1 MDIIRYAAVID
12 RSNNTYGVT
21 FPDLLG
27 CTSGGDDLAHA
38 ITNAGE
44 ALALHTSGMLEDG
57 EKLSTPTPRNKVEIE
72 PELNVCAIA
81 LIEARQPSRK
91 VKVRINVIME
101 AKLLEEIDAVAPN
114 RSLFLSK
121 AARGALMAG

>member
-12 RSNNTYGVT
+12 RSNKTYGVT
-21 FPDLLG
+21 FPDLPG

-44 ALALHTSGMLEDG
+44 ALALHTSSMLEDG
-57 EKLSTPTPRNKVEIE
+57 DELPTPTPLNRVEIE
-72 PELNVCAIA
+72 PDLDVYAIA

-91 VKVRINVIME
+91 VRINVMMD
-101 AKLLEEIDAVAPN
+101 AKLLEEIDAIAPN

-121 AARGALMAG
+121 AARGALVVG